1 MTMTST
7 VYTYRGRNRDITCG
21 DATGTPRGYQR
32 HYRRGE
38 PACDLCREGERL
50 RSIERRN
57 KIREER
63 ERRTGGRKHP
73 TGFDL
78 DATKRALDRYLQA
91 RRERKRKEGAGRG

>member
-21 DATGTPRGYQR
+21 DATGTPRGYRR

-57 KIREER
+57 RIREER
-63 ERRTGGRKHP
+63 ERKGIKHP
-73 TGFDL
+73 TCFDL
-78 DATKRALDRYLQA
+78 DATKRALDRYLQT
-91 RRERKRKEGAGRG
+91 RRERKQKSVAARG

>member
-1 MTMTST
+1 MTTTST

-21 DATGTPRGYQR
+21 DATGTPRGYRR

-38 PACDLCREGERL
+38 PACDLCREAERL
-50 RSIERRN
+50 RSLERRN

-63 ERRTGGRKHP
+63 ERKGIKHP

-91 RRERKRKEGAGRG
+91 RRERKQKSVAARG